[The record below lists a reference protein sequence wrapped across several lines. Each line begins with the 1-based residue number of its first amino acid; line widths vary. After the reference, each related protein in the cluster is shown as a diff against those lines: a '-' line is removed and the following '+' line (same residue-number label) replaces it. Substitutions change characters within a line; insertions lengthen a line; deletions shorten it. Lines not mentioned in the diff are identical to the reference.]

1 MDTKETKK
9 SGIEKEPPR
18 KEAGAETE
26 GKEGLKELLSKQGE
40 AVDSSVENLKAGGEK
55 DIEAVKKVGGREDV
69 EEIRDGVEKIGQE
82 AEGAKDI
89 YEKEAIEAKRGLKTE
104 KEIMEEVGKI
114 NEKIDEAIRKG
125 LREEEEKLRQERER
139 LFGLLDLDNKY
150 GSTGAKAGYIHGEPE
165 QETKGAAGVAGSA
178 KESVKEEGREPSAKE
193 EIPAKIR
200 DKSLE
205 TGVINEKASEEIKKI
220 LKDPTSELSILVKAA
235 NFEEDYIPELEKDLE
250 KAKASR
256 IDRESNIKFYEKS
269 IAEHKATLRNHTKK
283 IKEITN
289 KIEEE
294 IKKGN

>member
-125 LREEEEKLRQERER
+125 LHKKEQELRKERER
-139 LFGLLDLDNKY
+139 FLDLLDLDNKY
-150 GSTGAKAGYIHGEPE
+150 GDIGSGTG
-165 QETKGAAGVAGSA
+165 QETEITKEKSAEKITEKG
-178 KESVKEEGREPSAKE
+178 
-193 EIPAKIR
+193 KIKTP
-200 DKSLE
+200 D
-205 TGVINEKASEEIKKI
+205 IKK
-220 LKDPTSELSILVKAA
+220 EG
-235 NFEEDYIPELEKDLE
+235 LEKEDL
-250 KAKASR
+250 K
-256 IDRESNIKFYEKS
+256 
-269 IAEHKATLRNHTKK
+269 
-283 IKEITN
+283 
-289 KIEEE
+289 KIEEIIKGAEAEMEFLKISTLTKEEKIKSLDEQLGLLEE
-294 IKKGN
+294 ILPKFNNAKPNESVLFRKANGLSKRMRNLKENPWLLGA